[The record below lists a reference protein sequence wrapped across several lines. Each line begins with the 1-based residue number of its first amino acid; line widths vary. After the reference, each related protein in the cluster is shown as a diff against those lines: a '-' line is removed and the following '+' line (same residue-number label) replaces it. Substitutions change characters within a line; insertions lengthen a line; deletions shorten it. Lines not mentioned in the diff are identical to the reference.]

1 MEGGR
6 SVGASGAQPLRTRL
20 HRLYCS
26 GLLVFVLLTSP
37 GCSGLSHWLHNGF
50 RVGPNYCPPPA
61 PLAEEWLEQDEKA
74 VVAAPPEDFAWWGVF
89 NAPALNG
96 LIDTAYQQ
104 NLDLA
109 AAVTRIMEARARR
122 SIAVGNL
129 FPQSQSALAT

>member
-26 GLLVFVLLTSP
+26 ELLVIVLLTSP
-37 GCSGLSHWLHNGF
+37 GCSGVSHWIHNGF

-61 PLAEEWLEQDEKA
+61 PLAEEWLEQDEKS

-89 NAPALNG
+89 NDPTLTG
-96 LIDTAYQQ
+96 LIETSY
-104 NLDLA
+104 
-109 AAVTRIMEARARR
+109 E
-122 SIAVGNL
+122 
-129 FPQSQSALAT
+129 